1 MFILLMIV
9 TFLIAFFI
17 SFLIVRIF
25 SPSINKILTRIIND
39 DISIAWVKYM
49 QFALYVVGI
58 SSGVRI
64 WELKRYITPMM
75 RDGEEQILEL
85 TSDRWILEVYGTI
98 IGALQGMAWVLLVF
112 FIFALLAFVI
122 VKSVETRKTIN
133 SK

>member
-1 MFILLMIV
+1 MFITLMAV
-9 TFLIAFFI
+9 TFVIAFLV

-25 SPSINKILTRIIND
+25 SPSLVKILNRIITD
-39 DISIAWVKYM
+39 EISSAWVKYM

-64 WELKRYITPMM
+64 WELKRYITPTIV
-75 RDGEEQILEL
+75 DGEQQILEL

-122 VKSVETRKTIN
+122 VKSFEARKTLQP
-133 SK
+133 